1 MKTRRIFKEEYK
13 TEQIKYSKIPKITKE
28 EIVIENIDRYK
39 SLENKYDSLKVI
51 KYRKKDV
58 DKIIKI
64 QR

>member
-39 SLENKYDSLKVI
+39 SLGNKI
-51 KYRKKDV
+51 KR
-58 DKIIKI
+58 IKNE
-64 QR
+64 